1 MVVVVELILVL
12 MEVAVAIELMVEVSK
27 NVVVK
32 E

>member
-1 MVVVVELILVL
+1 VVVVVELILVL